1 MKKLLLVIV
10 LQIWVIALL
19 AQCFT
24 YQNTTTVWDS
34 TQRMVRILLKAA
46 TYQNVQTQILLRPG
60 YTFEEMKCLPN
71 GTFQTCETA
80 CLPVYGTITQTIE
93 IPAVYTD
100 STYYEFTI
108 REAGRVKKIPCK

>member
-1 MKKLLLVIV
+1 MKKLLLVLV
-10 LQIWVIALL
+10 LQIWGGALL

-34 TQRMVRILLKAA
+34 TQRTAHVLVKPA
-46 TYQNVQTQILLRPG
+46 TYHNAQTQILLRPG

-100 STYYEFTI
+100 STYYEYI
-108 REAGRVKKIPCK
+108 VREAGRVKKIPCK